1 MTPVLPALVNAL
13 VDERLREAE
22 MRYVG
27 RASEPRSNRFAGL
40 KARLLERQSDSH
52 RRPAERGNR

>member
-27 RASEPRSNRFAGL
+27 RASEPRTNRFPGL
-40 KARLLERQSDSH
+40 KVRLLGRLSEAH
-52 RRPAERGNR
+52 RIPAERGIR